1 MELAGLEP
9 AASWVR
15 FGRLS
20 APKQPHFAGISGPWA
35 GRGEILIA
43 DFRREFTGFR
53 PQECVCGLNLRPNIL
68 RPWALRAHSEGAQSA
83 PITRTEQP

>member
-15 FGRLS
+15 FGVEQ
-20 APKQPHFAGISGPWA
+20 PPHFAGISGPWA

-43 DFRREFTGFR
+43 DLSSG
-53 PQECVCGLNLRPNIL
+53 VH
-68 RPWALRAHSEGAQSA
+68 WV
-83 PITRTEQP
+83 